1 MRDRIDVEKELTA
14 CLRSLGASV
23 SDDTKSPNKP
33 SNADYWFP
41 ADNVVAELKC
51 MSDDYFADGTFME
64 WLNRAYQSWVTR
76 GLAPR
81 FYTKTAKVNL
91 ANLDQQCYREVLG
104 FIKKR
109 VERSFKSASKQIQ
122 ATKTSQG
129 MVNAKGLLLLVND
142 GNYGVVPSMFESIT
156 ARSLPKFSGINTV
169 IYFSVNMPMNSA
181 TVDMDVLPWCIWSK
195 ASIRPPV
202 PSDFLDR
209 VMNAWNKHHES
220 LIGETIPLIT
230 GTSNAMF
237 GMEYIKR

>member
-14 CLRSLGASV
+14 CLRPLGATV

-33 SNADYWFP
+33 TNADYCFP
-41 ADNVVAELKC
+41 ADKVVAELKC
-51 MSDDYFADGTFME
+51 MSDDYFADGTFMD
-64 WLNRAYQSWVTR
+64 WLNRAYQSWVIK

-81 FYTKTAKVNL
+81 FHTKSAKVNL
-91 ANLDQQCYREVLG
+91 ANLDPQCYRDVLS
-104 FIKKR
+104 FVKKR

-122 ATKTSQG
+122 ATKINQG
-129 MVNAKGLLLLVND
+129 MRDATGLLLLVND

-156 ARSLPKFSGINTV
+156 ARTLPKFSGINTV
-169 IYFSVNMPMNSA
+169 IYFSVNMPMNL
-181 TVDMDVLPWCIWSK
+181 TDVDMDVLPWCVWSK

-209 VMNAWNKHHES
+209 IKDAWNTHHES
-220 LIGETIPLIT
+220 LIGKTISLIT
-230 GTSNAMF
+230 GTSDALL